1 MSHPSKKIAV
11 AVWTLAEKLD
21 AAERLHDA
29 GGHIKSET
37 RFARVALADEL
48 ARHETAKR
56 AIAERFDIEAWRAI
70 EKLWSEKEITA

>member
-29 GGHIKSET
+29 DGHIKSET
-37 RFARVALADEL
+37 RFARVALVDEL

-56 AIAERFDIEAWRAI
+56 AIAERFDIEVWRTV
-70 EKLWSEKEITA
+70 ERLWSEKELSA